1 MIAKEPLYSLNSFIY
16 QQVWIKKAFKEINLP
31 LIIRVSSNELFS
43 SALTTF
49 RGYCPLLFL
58 TFWTAEILLRN
69 RERIPE
75 SEIQLKH
82 NVDNL
87 NAE

>member
-1 MIAKEPLYSLNSFIY
+1 MIAKEPLYSLNCLIH

-49 RGYCPLLFL
+49 TGYCPLLFL
-58 TFWTAEILLRN
+58 TFWRAEYCYETE
-69 RERIPE
+69 REYPKAKY
-75 SEIQLKH
+75 S
-82 NVDNL
+82 
-87 NAE
+87 